1 MPETILEVLE
11 LCQRAANEVVGAAPG
26 ACEMLGK
33 LGERPVLVEMEPAG
47 LALVIGE
54 HGAVH
59 IEEPLLQDAGGQH
72 LGGGSICQ
80 GQDLD
85 MLPDSPE
92 LTAGRDRTVGRAGG
106 ASPPSHQPPAPV
118 ESLYAAA
125 GSPIRVAVS
134 VDATRLRAGINA
146 AATAP
151 TATTPPPTITAG
163 VSPATK
169 VAPET

>member
-1 MPETILEVLE
+1 MPEAILEVLE
-11 LCQRAANEVVGAAPG
+11 LCQCPANEVVGAAPR
-26 ACEMLGK
+26 ACEVLGK

-47 LALVIGE
+47 FALVVGE
-54 HGAVH
+54 HGAVDV
-59 IEEPLLQDAGGQH
+59 EEPLLQNARGQY

-85 MLPDSPE
+85 MLPDPPE
-92 LTAGRDRTVGRAGG
+92 LTAVRDRAGDRAGG
-106 ASPPSHQPPAPV
+106 TSPPSHQPPAPE
-118 ESLYAAA
+118 ESFYAAA

-134 VDATRLRAGINA
+134 VDATRWRAGINA

-151 TATTPPPTITAG
+151 TATTTPPTITAG